1 MQILLLSRSVSNLIA
16 SYNNSGLVFRPV
28 RMMRAR
34 SQGEQDDLEDGLTN
48 SQMQVEGAGRALLLY
63 DHNKLRSNYAERRQ
77 TVKQSQQLTVGCVQG
92 MSDSVWKVGCYR
104 INPSTPSGQKFFI
117 LHMLVLPLI
126 PITALVIQNSVT
138 MNTLLG
144 YQSRVSTIRRQV
156 RGAMEIALFIQN
168 LQEERAEVAMF
179 IFTKATDDTELRINK
194 RFILVFS
201 LQMKIYQ
208 TCSFSMTIQER
219 FSRTD
224 RALEEGRDLDI

>member
-1 MQILLLSRSVSNLIA
+1 MFLLDWRCL
-16 SYNNSGLVFRPV
+16 
-28 RMMRAR
+28 
-34 SQGEQDDLEDGLTN
+34 
-48 SQMQVEGAGRALLLY
+48 
-63 DHNKLRSNYAERRQ
+63 
-77 TVKQSQQLTVGCVQG
+77 QG
-92 MSDSVWKVGCYR
+92 MEWRVGCYN
-104 INPSTPSGQKFFI
+104 INPTTPNGQKFFI

-168 LQEERAEVAMF
+168 LQEERAEVEMF

-201 LQMKIYQ
+201 LQIKI
-208 TCSFSMTIQER
+208 
-219 FSRTD
+219 
-224 RALEEGRDLDI
+224 